1 MRSQLNVDSGQ
12 MVKRCDDIEKRLDKF
27 ENKFHYDPEVTIVAQ
42 YLPDLPGRGDNIQ
55 DLAVTLVRDGLNV
68 VDIPVVRAKRLVSRN
83 NNPGL
88 VKIEFK
94 SLDDKKKIL
103 IEKKKL
109 RQTDHFRNT
118 YIYSSQSHMERLQEI
133 NTHILLQEIPNGNK
147 YCITANGHLVPND
160 YGQERERRDFGL
172 GPGLIG
178 PHGQPQQQW

>member
-1 MRSQLNVDSGQ
+1 M
-12 MVKRCDDIEKRLDKF
+12 DKF
-27 ENKFHYDPEVTIVAQ
+27 ENKFYYDPEVTIVAQ
-42 YLPDLPGRGDNIQ
+42 NLPDVPGRGDNIQ
-55 DLAVTLVRDGLNV
+55 DLAVSLVRDGLNV

-83 NNPGL
+83 NKPGL

-103 IEKKKL
+103 REKKKL
-109 RQTDHFRNT
+109 IETDHFRNT
-118 YIYSSQSHMERLQEI
+118 YICSSQSHMERLQQI
-133 NTHILLQEIPNGNK
+133 NTRILIQEIPNGNQSR
-147 YCITANGHLVPND
+147 ITANGCLVPND